1 MRYQSTLGLDDVEIE
16 ELVRRIV
23 QVLGDRPSSS
33 GRPRL
38 LGLYRQVV
46 LVLLYVRQH
55 LSQMVLAD
63 VFGVSQP
70 TVSRIYRFIMPLLDQ
85 VLCVHEP
92 DLPAVLRNRE
102 VVVDGTVVPMQN
114 RANNRENYSGVRRQ
128 QGLKVQVAAATDGT
142 LLAVSDPAP
151 GPRHDRRAITECGWE
166 PILDQYTWLADT
178 AYLGTTAIIP
188 KKRSKYHQL
197 TGKERAFNRSVSIR
211 RCAVERAIAHLKQW
225 KILAT
230 GYRGRLTEFPNV
242 IRIVARLELYRLGW

>member
-16 ELVRRIV
+16 ELVRRIG

-92 DLPAVLRNRE
+92 DLPAVFRNRE

-151 GPRHDRRAITECGWE
+151 GPRHDRRAITECGWNQSWITT
-166 PILDQYTWLADT
+166 PGWRIRPTWAPPRLFPRNDPNITSSPARSGPSTDQYRYAGALSNAPS
-178 AYLGTTAIIP
+178 LISSNG
-188 KKRSKYHQL
+188 RS
-197 TGKERAFNRSVSIR
+197 
-211 RCAVERAIAHLKQW
+211 
-225 KILAT
+225 
-230 GYRGRLTEFPNV
+230 
-242 IRIVARLELYRLGW
+242 